1 MEQWGWSQGWEREQ
15 RRREELEEPP
25 GEETTLFQKSLMP
38 VSCLDVQ
45 STLLRQ
51 DFELACEE
59 SLAAGRSFFNV
70 L

>member
-1 MEQWGWSQGWEREQ
+1 MGESRGGRRSQ
-15 RRREELEEPP
+15 EEPP

-51 DFELACEE
+51 EFELACEE
-59 SLAAGRSFFNV
+59 FVAAGRLFFNV